1 MCLRIPNQP
10 KEVAVYIYT
19 NAHAH
24 SAYHMHIVEYITIQC
39 IRKVF
44 TALQHFSTCYVTV
57 VFQNWLNNFFIKIL
71 HTIPDNDKV
80 KQVFVVVHFCKSK
93 KKNEKITIH

>member
-19 NAHAH
+19 NGHAH

-44 TALQHFSTCYVTV
+44 TALQ
-57 VFQNWLNNFFIKIL
+57 NFFHMLLCYSRIPKLIIFIFFVKFYTQYLIMIKL
-71 HTIPDNDKV
+71 HFGKYFLN
-80 KQVFVVVHFCKSK
+80 
-93 KKNEKITIH
+93 KNEKNTIH